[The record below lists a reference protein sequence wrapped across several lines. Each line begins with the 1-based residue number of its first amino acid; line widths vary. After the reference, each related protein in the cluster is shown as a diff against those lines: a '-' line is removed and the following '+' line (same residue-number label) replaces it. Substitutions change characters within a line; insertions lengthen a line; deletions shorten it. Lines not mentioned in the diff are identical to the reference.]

1 MATPLADREFIAID
15 HRFATFF
22 SVSLIWDRIL
32 RFTLFAL
39 IRLAPDAR
47 AHFRSP
53 GPAVVGPV
61 RIKFFFQRHDALDI
75 LSTVTRARGY
85 RSRLWLTRDLPVF
98 HVILKSALA
107 HAQ

>member
-47 AHFRSP
+47 AHFSFSGSCRCRASSDKVLFSTTRC
-53 GPAVVGPV
+53 ARYPV
-61 RIKFFFQRHDALDI
+61 DCNEG
-75 LSTVTRARGY
+75 AR
-85 RSRLWLTRDLPVF
+85 LPVPI
-98 HVILKSALA
+98 VVDT
-107 HAQ
+107 